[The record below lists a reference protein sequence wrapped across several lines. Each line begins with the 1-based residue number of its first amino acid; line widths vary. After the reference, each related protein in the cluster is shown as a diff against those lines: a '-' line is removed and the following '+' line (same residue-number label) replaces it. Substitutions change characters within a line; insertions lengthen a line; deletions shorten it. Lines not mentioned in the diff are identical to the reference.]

1 MNSQA
6 LTEVYSFERRSFLC
20 VIRWI
25 RLERETKASFCLSLI
40 IFCALVPLAL
50 RGEDTFLRKM
60 TPYS

>member
-25 RLERETKASFCLSLI
+25 RLSLI